1 MWDRDNAKGVPA
13 MQPMQARWTVTA
25 RRWRSVLTVVG
36 PDHRAGEK
44 TTTPHVVV
52 TITTLED

>member
-1 MWDRDNAKGVPA
+1 
-13 MQPMQARWTVTA
+13 MQSMQARWEITA
-25 RRWRSVLTVVG
+25 RRERSVLTVIG

-52 TITTLED
+52 TITELEDR